1 MRPCAARR
9 TIATNGLLSTA
20 VPNVS
25 IANARVLGVPL
36 VSAPD
41 AQRSAAVARE
51 SAEHRARLDGALARL
66 EAQAAV
72 VAEIEAL
79 LLGTLRAGGKVLF
92 AGNGGSAAA
101 AQHFAAELVGR
112 FKRERA
118 PWAALS
124 LTTDT
129 SALTAIGN
137 DYGYEEVFARQV
149 RALGSAGDLLIVL
162 TTSGGSENLLRA
174 AAAARDRGLRI
185 VAFCGERET
194 PLRELTDVCLRAP
207 SSDTAIVQEL
217 HLFVTH
223 VLCELVEAELAG
235 DGAS

>member
-1 MRPCAARR
+1 MRPRAARR
-9 TIATNGLLSTA
+9 TIATDGSLATA
-20 VPNVS
+20 VPNLQP
-25 IANARVLGVPL
+25 ANARVPGVRL
-36 VSAPD
+36 VSAPN
-41 AQRSAAVARE
+41 AQQSAAIARE
-51 SAEHRARLDGALARL
+51 LAGHRALLDGALARL
-66 EAQAAV
+66 EAQSAE
-72 VAEIEAL
+72 VAEAGAL

-137 DYGYEEVFARQV
+137 DYGYAEVFARQV
-149 RALGSAGDLLIVL
+149 RALGSARDLLLVL
-162 TTSGGSENLLRA
+162 TTSGGSENLVRA
-174 AAAARDRGLRI
+174 ATAARELGQRV

-194 PLRELTDVCLRAP
+194 PLRELADVCLRAP
-207 SSDTAIVQEL
+207 ATDAAIVQEL